1 MKPVINSGER
11 PSWCSFLVIAWLM
24 AIIPN
29 AAPGADAAP
38 LIELI
43 LNVGAEGRGHREAAA
58 AWRKLAD
65 ADASVLPAVLGALD
79 KANPL
84 AANWLRSAA
93 ETIVDRQLSRRRQL
107 PASKLEAFLRDTSH
121 EPRAR
126 RLAFEIL
133 TRIDRTAGDR
143 LLHGMLD
150 DPSPELRRDAVK
162 QLVSEAARLESS
174 GESDRARAVFLQALD
189 NVRDRDQA
197 EAIVTGL
204 ERLGHPVNLPQHL
217 GFIRDWILIGPFD
230 NTAHKGFQTAYPPEE
245 QINPDSCYPGKI
257 GDVKWMHHVNDD
269 RYGVVDLNKT
279 IGGFSG
285 VVGYAAT
292 EFVSDD
298 ERTVEL
304 RLGSSNAWK
313 VWINGELVADRD
325 KYHRDMEPAQDE
337 TKTFMRPE
345 VDRYR
350 MKARLKAGK
359 NAILLKIC
367 QNEQTEDWA
376 QLWQFQFRVC
386 DASGAAVHSRSD
398 VAGSDHKDPIFDVPA
413 LISTPLDGRV
423 LKSSERDGVITEE
436 VRFHSKQDGDT
447 SVDIFAFLSYPAGA
461 RHVPAF
467 IWNPGGLGQ
476 ASPAFTEP
484 GARRGYAVLSI
495 DFPQTGYRSTGN
507 YPINSGLELGDD
519 PRKAPIYHGAVALL
533 KAVSYLETRAEVDK
547 HRIGM
552 AGSSWGGFFTTLMIG
567 IDPRLK
573 AGSSLYGTGNLQ
585 LGNAWWDGQSQNGRT
600 PPTPEQ
606 RERWRTTLDPAWR
619 LPTKKTPIAWITG
632 TNDGFYL
639 LSSIMKS
646 YDMAAGP
653 RHLTLIPNWDHALP
667 QKMQEE
673 HFYAWLDVHLKGAP
687 PLQELSPVTVRNE
700 SGQLVARWNFTGE
713 GATADL
719 IASFGDAG
727 NWRGRYW
734 HTIKAV
740 IDGRDCRAEVPT
752 GSLPCYVSGSVVD
765 KNGVRSSTPLVRVD
779 CAALG
784 IKATVPVPDYNGCSE
799 WGGFEGH
806 QMAFLERHNR
816 SGQARWIPALSKD
829 AKEGKH
835 SAVINK
841 ERTVLP
847 PILSTATVPHR
858 FRCFFKAVQ
867 PLEVGVQ
874 LAGEK
879 KQFRVGSEWTRAVL
893 DYIPPIAVMGDIPA
907 VITIPPGSEVLVDD
921 ITFRPIL
928 ETLP

>member
-1 MKPVINSGER
+1 MNPVTIPAER
-11 PSWCSFLVIAWLM
+11 PHRCAVLVIAWLM
-24 AIIPN
+24 VIN
-29 AAPGADAAP
+29 SSAASGADTAP
-38 LIELI
+38 LIEVI
-43 LNVGAEGRGHREAAA
+43 LNVGVEGRGHREAAA

-65 ADASVLPAVLGALD
+65 ADGSVLPAVLGALD

-107 PASKLEAFLRDTSH
+107 PAAKLEAFLLDTKH

-143 LLHGMLD
+143 LLPGMLD
-150 DPSPELRRDAVK
+150 DPSSELRRDAVK
-162 QLVSEAARLESS
+162 QLVSEAPRLESA
-174 GESDRARAVFLQALD
+174 GESDRARAVFLRALD

-197 EAIVTGL
+197 EAIVAGL
-204 ERLGHPVNLPQHL
+204 ERLGHPVNLAQHL
-217 GFIRDWILIGPFD
+217 GFIQHWLLIGPFD
-230 NTAHKGFQTAYPPEE
+230 NSAHKGFQTAYPPEE
-245 QINPDSCYPGKI
+245 QIDLGSCYAGKI
-257 GDVKWMHHVNDD
+257 GTVKWRHLVTDD
-269 RYGVVDLNKT
+269 IYGVVDLNKA
-279 IGGFSG
+279 IGAFGG
-285 VVGYAAT
+285 VIGYAAT
-292 EFVSDD
+292 EFFCDD
-298 ERTVEL
+298 VRTVEL

-313 VWINGELVADRD
+313 VWVNGELVADRD

-337 TKTFMRPE
+337 MKTFMRPE
-345 VDRYR
+345 IDRYR
-350 MKARLKAGK
+350 IKARLKAGK
-359 NAILLKIC
+359 NSILLKIC

-376 QLWQFQFRVC
+376 QLWQFQIRVC
-386 DASGAAVHSRSD
+386 DASGAAVHSR
-398 VAGSDHKDPIFDVPA
+398 AEPKTAEPADPIFDVAA
-413 LISTPLDGRV
+413 LTSTPLNSRV
-423 LKSSERDGVITEE
+423 LKSTERDGIVTEE
-436 VRFHSKQDGDT
+436 VRFHSEQDGDT
-447 SVDIFAFLSYPAGA
+447 SVDIFAFLSYPKGA
-461 RHVPAF
+461 RHLPAF

-484 GARRGYAVLSI
+484 GARRGYAVLCI
-495 DFPQTGYRSTGN
+495 DFPQIGYRSTGN

-547 HRIGM
+547 NRIGM
-552 AGSSWGGFFTTLMIG
+552 AGSSWGGFFTTMMIG

-600 PPTPEQ
+600 PPAPEQ

-653 RHLTLIPNWDHALP
+653 KHLTLIPNWDHALP

-673 HFYAWLDVHLKGAP
+673 HFYAWLDAHLKGT
-687 PLQELSPVTVRNE
+687 PLTQDLTPVTVRNE
-700 SGQLVARWNFTGE
+700 SGRLVARWTFTGD

-719 IASFGDAG
+719 IASYGDAG

-734 HTIKAV
+734 HTLKAA
-740 IDGRDCRAEVPT
+740 IDGHSCRAEIPDAK
-752 GSLPCYVSGSVVD
+752 LACYVSGSVVD
-765 KNGVRSSTPLVRVD
+765 KNGIRSSTPLVRVD
-779 CAALG
+779 SKSLG
-784 IKATVPVPDYNGCSE
+784 IKASIPVPDYDGCSE
-799 WGGFEGH
+799 WGGFEEH
-806 QMAFLERHNR
+806 QMAYLERHNR
-816 SGQARWIPALSKD
+816 SGQTRWIPALSAD

-835 SAVINK
+835 SAVINR

-858 FRCFFKAVQ
+858 FRCFFKASGPVD
-867 PLEVGVQ
+867 VVVQ

-879 KQFRVGSEWTRAVL
+879 KQFRVRTEWTEAVL
-893 DYIPPIAVMGDIPA
+893 DYTPPIAVMGDIPA
-907 VITIPPGSEVLVDD
+907 VITIPPGSEVLVDA

-928 ETLP
+928 ETQP